1 MTKMAQSQKFK
12 LGICRILAL
21 SLVFL
26 LLQASNGNS
35 ETPHIRDENVI
46 LGIEHLYNSEFE
58 KAEKIFYRVVEKH
71 PKNPIGYFY
80 LAMVTWSRLA
90 SGFWSKDVVKEY
102 DKRINKAIAIARKRI
117 ENEETDSYVYFYL
130 GGALGFKGRIR
141 LMERRWIASFFL
153 ALEAVDALKTCL
165 RINPNNR
172 DVLFGL
178 GIFDYYTARLSGALR
193 FWTYLLIRK
202 GDKVEGLR
210 KLHIAADEAPYSSIE
225 AKSLLAHIYLFL
237 ETRHQHK
244 ALPLAI
250 ELSERFPQNPRHH
263 FLKGVSYFRMG
274 KDAAYREVA
283 DQLRKRSTR
292 ESSKTRVLIWRNQA
306 RYLEA
311 SYYLFHGQHDMAE
324 SKLASIL
331 AQVDPSTDPIMSVF
345 PILKKGMIADID
357 GDREQALTY
366 YKDILKMKNGA
377 GAQFFAEKFIKEPA
391 KKGDP
396 FLGY

>member
-1 MTKMAQSQKFK
+1 MTKTAQSQKFK
-12 LGICRILAL
+12 MGICRILAL
-21 SLVFL
+21 SLFFL
-26 LLQASNGNS
+26 LLQTSNGNS
-35 ETPHIRDENVI
+35 ETPNIANKNVI
-46 LGIEHLYNSEFE
+46 QGIEHLYNWEFE
-58 KAEKIFYRVVEKH
+58 EAEKIFYRVVEKH

-80 LAMVTWSRLA
+80 LALVTWSRLA

-102 DKRINKAIAIARKRI
+102 DKRIDKTIAIAKKRI
-117 ENEETDSYVYFYL
+117 ENEEADSYDYFYL

-141 LMERRWIASFFL
+141 LMERKWISSFFL

-165 RINPNNR
+165 RMNPNNR

-178 GIFDYYTARLSGALR
+178 GLFDYYTARLSGALK

-225 AKSLLAHIYLFL
+225 AKSILAHIYLFL
-237 ETRHQHK
+237 ETMHQDK

-250 ELSERFPQNPRHH
+250 ELSERFPQNPRHY
-263 FLKGVSYFRMG
+263 FLKGVAYFRMG
-274 KDAAYREVA
+274 KDAAYKEVA
-283 DQLRKRSTR
+283 DQLRKMGTN
-292 ESSKTRVLIWRNQA
+292 ESSKTKALIWLNQA

-331 AQVDPSTDPIMSVF
+331 AQVDPATDPTMSAF
-345 PILKKGMIADID
+345 PIFKKGLIADIE

-366 YKDILKMKNGA
+366 YNDILKMKNGA
-377 GAQFFAEKFIKEPA
+377 GAQFFAEKYIKKPA